1 MEEKKIRRK
10 KIIELAL
17 VIVLVGIGAIKI
29 GSFLPT
35 IGALDTPANTDI
47 SMYYIN
53 HAMEDTHAQNIVT
66 AVLADY
72 RSFDTLF
79 ETCVM
84 LLSGVA
90 VMVILSDKKKEIH
103 SNNPENLESK
113 HITTFGSS
121 LMDGAFRI
129 VMPIILIYGI
139 YVLFHGEVSLGGGFQ
154 AGALISCAYLLD
166 RIIPSFDI
174 INRSSKE
181 EAGLVIAASGTLLY
195 VITGIIPMFND
206 GRFLEFGKL
215 PFTWETIA
223 DLHADG
229 ILMIEI
235 GVTICVAGVIITI
248 LEAVLERT
256 DFND

>member
-129 VMPIILIYGI
+129 VMPIILI
-139 YVLFHGEVSLGGGFQ
+139 S
-154 AGALISCAYLLD
+154 
-166 RIIPSFDI
+166 
-174 INRSSKE
+174 
-181 EAGLVIAASGTLLY
+181 
-195 VITGIIPMFND
+195 
-206 GRFLEFGKL
+206 
-215 PFTWETIA
+215 W
-223 DLHADG
+223 
-229 ILMIEI
+229 
-235 GVTICVAGVIITI
+235 
-248 LEAVLERT
+248 
-256 DFND
+256 

>member
-1 MEEKKIRRK
+1 
-10 KIIELAL
+10 
-17 VIVLVGIGAIKI
+17 
-29 GSFLPT
+29 
-35 IGALDTPANTDI
+35 
-47 SMYYIN
+47 
-53 HAMEDTHAQNIVT
+53 
-66 AVLADY
+66 
-72 RSFDTLF
+72 
-79 ETCVM
+79 M

-90 VMVILSDKKKEIH
+90 VMVILSDKKKDVV
-103 SNNPENLESK
+103 NDNRTVAESK
-113 HITTFGSS
+113 HISTFGSS

-129 VMPIILIYGI
+129 VIPIILIYGI

-166 RIIPSFDI
+166 RIIPSFVI
-174 INRSSKE
+174 INKSSKE
-181 EAGLVIAASGTLLY
+181 ETGLVIAACGTLLY

-215 PFTWETIA
+215 PFKWETIA

-235 GVTICVAGVIITI
+235 GVTVCVAGVIITI